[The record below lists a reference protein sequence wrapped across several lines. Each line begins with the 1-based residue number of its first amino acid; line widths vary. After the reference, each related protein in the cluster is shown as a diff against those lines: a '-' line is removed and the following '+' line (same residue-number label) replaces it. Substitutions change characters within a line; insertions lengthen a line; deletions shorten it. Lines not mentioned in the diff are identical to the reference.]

1 VPEPGSVD
9 LDRDVLL
16 QRIQE
21 IRGAL
26 ASLRRDA
33 VRPREA
39 FVSDVQAVDATK
51 YRLLVAIEAA
61 AAICMHVT
69 SRLSARTPE
78 GYADCFEAMRD
89 AAMLSPGLAERLGRM
104 ARFRNRLVHVYWRID
119 NERLWTILQENLG
132 DLDEYLAAVGTLL
145 DRASQA

>member
-1 VPEPGSVD
+1 
-9 LDRDVLL
+9 
-16 QRIQE
+16 
-21 IRGAL
+21 
-26 ASLRRDA
+26 
-33 VRPREA
+33 
-39 FVSDVQAVDATK
+39 
-51 YRLLVAIEAA
+51 
-61 AAICMHVT
+61 MHVT